1 MAERAHVSSV
11 DALDVFRARLIVYVS
26 QARPVLEE
34 VSSDVLRT
42 RLWLENEQRTYWENQ
57 ARRRTK
63 ELEQAQQALFSA
75 KLGTLRQESAAE
87 QMAYHRAR
95 RALDE
100 ADNKLRVLK
109 RWTRELDGR
118 AQPLVKQ
125 MEKMHTLLA
134 NDLTKAV
141 ASLNQTIAT
150 LSAYAEIAPPSAIGD
165 TSSALGQ
172 KAQPEVTVPAVEK
185 GGGAK

>member
-1 MAERAHVSSV
+1 V
-11 DALDVFRARLIVYVS
+11 
-26 QARPVLEE
+26 
-34 VSSDVLRT
+34 
-42 RLWLENEQRTYWENQ
+42 
-57 ARRRTK
+57 RRRTK
-63 ELEQAQQALFSA
+63 ELEQTQQALFSA
-75 KLGTLRQESAAE
+75 RLGTLSQESAAE

-100 ADNKLRVLK
+100 AGDKLRVLK

-150 LSAYAEIAPPSAIGD
+150 LSTYAEIAPPSAIGD
-165 TSSALGQ
+165 TGPALEQ
-172 KAQPEVTVPAVEK
+172 KAPPQAPALEVEK
-185 GGGAK
+185 GGDVK